1 MDDVCLKTKPPDEE
15 FKSDS
20 DVCSCIFLFNHLP
33 PFLVS
38 FPSTNLLVCRIKE
51 SVTTYTYLTEKQL
64 AALCPQLRR
73 LPASNETH
81 ETDGEPLSCIN
92 DPEICMCT
100 QTHCKHTKSHS
111 RQTTL
116 GWTNTRHSSVVATHT
131 HIYTHQVDLSTGG
144 QTTLIHLCRQ
154 ASAENVP
161 EQHIRPVLMAGPM
174 I

>member
-131 HIYTHQVDLSTGG
+131 HLHAPG
-144 QTTLIHLCRQ
+144 
-154 ASAENVP
+154 
-161 EQHIRPVLMAGPM
+161 
-174 I
+174 